1 MPHIVIEYSSDGHG
15 GLLDVV
21 KLMEAVHDTAA
32 DTGAMKAADIKVRAT
47 SYSEYLVAREK
58 DGFCHVSVYLLE
70 GRTPAQKIAVSES
83 LRETLASLLPQ
94 TKSLSVDIRDMDPFA
109 YRKRLNE

>member
-1 MPHIVIEYSSDGHG
+1 MPHLIIEYSSDGHG
-15 GLLDVV
+15 GLLDVD
-21 KLMEAVHDTAA
+21 KLMAAMHETAA

-47 SYSEYLVAREK
+47 AFSDYLVGGQS

-83 LRETLASLLPQ
+83 LRDTLAAMLPQ

-109 YRKRLNE
+109 YRKRLSD

>member
-1 MPHIVIEYSSDGHG
+1 MPHLVIEYYKDGHG
-15 GLLDVV
+15 GLLDVT

-47 SYSEYLVAREK
+47 AFTDYLVARQQ
-58 DGFCHVSVYLLE
+58 DGFCHVSVYMLE

-83 LRETLASLLPQ
+83 LRETLAAMLPQ
-94 TKSLSVDIRDMDPFA
+94 TKSLSVDIRDMDPIA
-109 YRKRLNE
+109 YRKRLHD

>member
-1 MPHIVIEYSSDGHG
+1 MPHLVIEYSSDGHG
-15 GLLDVV
+15 GLLDIA

-47 SYSEYLVAREK
+47 AYSEYLVARQN

-70 GRTPAQKIAVSES
+70 GRTYAQKINISES
-83 LRETLASLLPQ
+83 LRETLAGLLPH
-94 TKSLSVDIRDMDPFA
+94 TKSLSVDIRDMDPTA
-109 YRKRLNE
+109 YRKRLKD